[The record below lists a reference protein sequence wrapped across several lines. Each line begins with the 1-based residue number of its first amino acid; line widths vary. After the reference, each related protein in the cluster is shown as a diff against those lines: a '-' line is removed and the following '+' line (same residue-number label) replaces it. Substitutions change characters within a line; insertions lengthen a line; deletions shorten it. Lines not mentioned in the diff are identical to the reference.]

1 VTELFDNPD
10 GEFLVLVNEELQ
22 HCQQSADELPED
34 LLLLIEQSIHRA
46 AGDTPADLSDHN
58 LIKLLAMAKHRI
70 RVLDTHDSRTSPERC
85 QYRGVAIA
93 EHASRPRTCLRGT
106 VQSGNQRGSRLF

>member
-1 VTELFDNPD
+1 VLCRDPD

-34 LLLLIEQSIHRA
+34 LLLLIEQSIRRA

-58 LIKLLAMAKHRI
+58 LIKLLAMAKHSI
-70 RVLDTHDSRTSPERC
+70 RVLDTHDSRTSPGKMSALRCRNRRACEPTANVLTRYGSER
-85 QYRGVAIA
+85 
-93 EHASRPRTCLRGT
+93 
-106 VQSGNQRGSRLF
+106 